1 MINWIMI
8 QAYIRWTIF
17 FEIIPFKMIITIT
30 YQMDV
35 DGELMVVIRIEDGGY
50 EGTFWCD
57 RHINFLRAIQ
67 LYNPP

>member
-1 MINWIMI
+1 M
-8 QAYIRWTIF
+8 
-17 FEIIPFKMIITIT
+17 FETIPFKMIITIT

-35 DGELMVVIRIEDGGY
+35 DGELMVVIKIEDGGY

-57 RHINFLRAIQ
+57 RHLNCLRAIQ